1 MERLTRLI
9 ALAALA
15 AIPGAVV
22 AQAAPARPI
31 EVTLSEWK
39 IQLPADTI
47 AAGAAT
53 FRITNA
59 GGINHAFYVLGSG
72 VSEGTR
78 EIPAKQSVTLKLT
91 LKPGE
96 YEIYCP
102 LADQSHK
109 MAGMSRKIVV
119 VNRDAAKQP

>member
-1 MERLTRLI
+1 MKRLTRAV
-9 ALAALA
+9 ALAAL

-22 AQAAPARPI
+22 AQAAPARPV
-31 EVTLSEWK
+31 EVTLAEWK
-39 IQLPADTI
+39 IQMPSDTI
-47 AAGAAT
+47 AAGAVT

-59 GGINHAFYVLGSG
+59 GGINHAFYVLGGG
-72 VSEGTR
+72 VSEGSK

-96 YEIYCP
+96 YEVYCP

-109 MAGMSRKIVV
+109 MAGMSRKVVV
-119 VNRDAAKQP
+119 VNREATKQP